1 MRDTLAFLDKFEPG
15 SRAHVLAAVP
25 AQSRDV
31 IEATAGS
38 GWISIEHDHYTID
51 AIIALFGR
59 KRATQFWRD
68 SLAELVSKPLLH
80 NFVSGMIA
88 VIGRTPVG
96 VVRLFAKGWPLV
108 YRDMCEPVLIA
119 AADNQ
124 PTIRFENIA
133 PAVRRYSNY
142 IDCWY
147 GACQGY
153 AHIARVRGRVDFE
166 VAPDLSWA
174 EAKFYWEET

>member
-1 MRDTLAFLDKFEPG
+1 MLD
-15 SRAHVLAAVP
+15 AVP
-25 AQSRDV
+25 DASRRV
-31 IEATAGS
+31 IETTSGS
-38 GWISIEHDHYTID
+38 GWISIEHDHYTVD
-51 AIIALFGR
+51 AIVALLGR
-59 KRATQFWRD
+59 ERAIEFWREY
-68 SLAELVSKPLLH
+68 LAVLVSKPLLH

-108 YRDMCEPVLIA
+108 YRDMCEPALIA

-124 PTIRFENIA
+124 PTIRFDRIA

-142 IDCWY
+142 LHSWY

-153 AHIARVRGRVDFE
+153 AHIARVRGHVTFA
-166 VAPDLSWA
+166 VAPDLAWA
-174 EAKFYWEET
+174 EAKFYWEED